1 MQKAERILT
10 DKNIRITPMRLLV
23 LEALLEQ
30 EGSCGLNGIEQLL
43 PHSDRVTIYRTL
55 KTFSQNGVIHPI
67 ENGTSE
73 VKYALCKAFCTANE
87 HLDRHPHFHCRE
99 CNRIICL
106 ESVEIPKLQFPTG
119 YQAEET
125 TMTVKGICANCRS

>member
-1 MQKAERILT
+1 MQEADKILVEKGVRVT
-10 DKNIRITPMRLLV
+10 AMRLLV
-23 LEALLEQ
+23 LEALLKQ
-30 EGSCGLNGIEQLL
+30 EGSIGLNELEQLL
-43 PHSDRVTIYRTL
+43 PRSDRITIYRTL
-55 KTFSQNGVIHPI
+55 RTFSQNGIIHPI
-67 ENGTSE
+67 ENGTAE

-106 ESVEIPKLQFPTG
+106 ESIQIPRLQFPVG

-125 TMTVKGICANCRS
+125 TMTVKGICANCQS